1 MSIIAST
8 LESHSMTRETAPT
21 VPNTGRMF
29 DYWLG
34 GKHYY
39 PVDVAA
45 AKAFEAV
52 FDDFPRVFRALR
64 DFIGRASRFIQSQGV
79 DQFLVLGSGLPTQGN
94 VHEAVPGA
102 RVLYTDIDPANV
114 ELGQRILADVPGTGY
129 AFCDATDL
137 KTLDPDMVARI
148 LGPLRRLGIILVGV
162 EAFMTDE
169 QVRATCQKLYELAP
183 SGSYLAFDCD
193 SPKALEHPELVKMM
207 GPGFHMRTAEQLA
220 SLLGPWQ
227 LTTDGIQPVAVWRN
241 PGTPTELPPYM
252 LGGVAVKP

>member
-1 MSIIAST
+1 
-8 LESHSMTRETAPT
+8 MTHEAEPT

-52 FDDFPRVFRALR
+52 FDDLPRVFRALR
-64 DFIGRASRFIQSQGV
+64 DFIGRASRYIQAQGV

-94 VHEAVPGA
+94 VHEVVPGA

-114 ELGQRILADVPGTGY
+114 ELGQRILAGVPGTGY
-129 AFCDATDL
+129 AFCDATNL
-137 KTLDPDMVARI
+137 STLDPEVVTRV
-148 LGPLRRLGIILVGV
+148 LGPLRRLGIIVVGV

-169 QVRATCQKLYELAP
+169 QIRASFQQLHEMAP
-183 SGSYLAFDCD
+183 PGSYLAFDCD
-193 SPKALEHPELVKMM
+193 SPQALNHPELVKMM
-207 GPGFHMRTAEQLA
+207 GPGFHMRSVEQLGA
-220 SLLGPWQ
+220 VLGPWK
-227 LTTDGIQPVAVWRN
+227 LTEDGIQPVSDWRN
-241 PGTPTELPPYM
+241 PGKTTDLPPYM
-252 LGGVAVKP
+252 NGGVAMKP

>member
-1 MSIIAST
+1 
-8 LESHSMTRETAPT
+8 MTHETEPT
-21 VPNTGRMF
+21 TPNTGRMF

-52 FDDFPRVFRALR
+52 FDDFPRVFRTLR

-94 VHEAVPGA
+94 VDETVPGA

-129 AFCDATDL
+129 VHCDATDL
-137 KTLDPDMVARI
+137 ATLDMDAVRQV
-148 LGPLRRLGIILVGV
+148 LGPIRRLGIISVGV
-162 EAFMTDE
+162 EAFMTDA
-169 QVRATCQKLYELAP
+169 QVRATFQKLHDFAP
-183 SGSYLAFDCD
+183 PGSYLAFDCD
-193 SPKALEHPELVKMM
+193 SPQALNHPELVKMM
-207 GPGFHMRTAEQLA
+207 GPGFHMRTPEQLA
-220 SLLGPWQ
+220 AVLGPWR
-227 LTTDGIQPVAVWRN
+227 LTEDGIQPVAVWRN
-241 PGTPTELPPYM
+241 PGKPADIPPYM
-252 LGGVAVKP
+252 NGGVATKP

>member
-1 MSIIAST
+1 
-8 LESHSMTRETAPT
+8 MTGEAEPA

-39 PVDVAA
+39 PVDLAA

-102 RVLYTDIDPANV
+102 RVLYTDIDPANI
-114 ELGQRILADVPGTGY
+114 ELGQRILANVPGTGY
-129 AFCDATDL
+129 VHCDATNL
-137 KTLDPDMVARI
+137 STLDMGTVAKV
-148 LGPLRRLGIILVGV
+148 LGSLRRLGIIMVGV
-162 EAFMTDE
+162 EAFMPDDAL
-169 QVRATCQKLYELAP
+169 RATCQKLYELAP
-183 SGSYLAFDCD
+183 PGSYLAFDCD
-193 SPKALEHPELVKMM
+193 SPKALDHPELVKMM
-207 GPGFHMRTAEQLA
+207 GPGFHMRTPEQLA
-220 SLLGPWQ
+220 AVLGPWQ
-227 LTTDGIQPVAVWRN
+227 LTSDGIQPVAVWRN
-241 PGTPTELPPYM
+241 PGKPAEIPAYM
-252 LGGVAVKP
+252 NGGMAAKP